1 MKTKSFMAA
10 LFLSIFSLALFLTSA
25 PLLAED
31 EHYLEDD
38 HFFISKEKLTGAW
51 MNVTLATM
59 DTPASPETKNEAKFL
74 TVRDGEEIWT
84 KFYWKT
90 RVLQKNE
97 IKKGLEV
104 IAFEGRSEDD
114 AYCIPENK
122 EEALGGPWFMA
133 KITDLSDMYKGY
145 VTVSGGY
152 KVKLDNMRVAVKIK

>member
-10 LFLSIFSLALFLTSA
+10 LFLSVFSLALFLTSA

-38 HFFISKEKLTGAW
+38 HYFISKEKLTGAW

-59 DTPASPETKNEAKFL
+59 DTPASPDTKNEAKFL

-90 RVLQKNE
+90 KKTSCWKIKQK
-97 IKKGLEV
+97 
-104 IAFEGRSEDD
+104 RSE
-114 AYCIPENK
+114 K
-122 EEALGGPWFMA
+122 KSTL
-133 KITDLSDMYKGY
+133 
-145 VTVSGGY
+145 
-152 KVKLDNMRVAVKIK
+152 KV